1 MNKEVVCEF
10 ETNTT
15 STFGKFEVQLY
26 ISNPLINN
34 CGDNFKHWSE
44 YRH

>member
-26 ISNPLINN
+26 ITICGNSLESNFLTINSIT
-34 CGDNFKHWSE
+34 KV
-44 YRH
+44 